1 MTTDPQQNQRPRRPQ
16 LQERVAITGMGL
28 ISPLGAG
35 LERNTEALQT
45 GRHGVTQMHE
55 WQRYGGLN
63 TRLGAPA
70 GDPLPNY
77 PRKRVRT
84 MGRVGLLSLYAT
96 ESAIEMARLDEELI
110 RSGQVGICYGSTH
123 GSTTETEDFCRRL
136 FDGETFEAISGSS
149 YPKFMS
155 HTCAA
160 NLAMALNL
168 TGPVLP
174 VISACTSAS
183 QSIGVAFNMVRS
195 GARSIML
202 CGGAEELHVVH
213 AGVFDLVFA
222 ASTGYNDQ
230 PSHSPRPF
238 DVARDG
244 LVVGE
249 GAGTL
254 VIESFESARRR
265 AVPILAEIIGFA
277 TNCDGA
283 HITAPSSAGMAQ
295 VMRQALEDAALDP
308 SAIEYINAHATAT
321 VIGDIAEAVAI
332 EQTFG
337 TRLPVSSTKG
347 HTGHTLGACGAIEAI
362 YCVQMMREGFLAPTR
377 NLTQPDPRCAP
388 LNYVRELTAA
398 PGLKCVMNNNFAF
411 GGINTSFILGVGE

>member
-1 MTTDPQQNQRPRRPQ
+1 MNYQTH
-16 LQERVAITGMGL
+16 RVAVTGMGL

-35 LERNTEALQT
+35 LSANIEGLKS
-45 GRHGVTQMHE
+45 GRHGIVAMPE
-55 WQRYGGLN
+55 WARFGGLN

-70 GDPLPNY
+70 ADGLPSY

-84 MGRVGLLSLYAT
+84 MGRVGLLALYAT
-96 ESAIEMARLDEELI
+96 ESAVEMANLDEEFI
-110 RSGQVGICYGSTH
+110 RSGHVGLCYGSTH
-123 GSTTETEDFCRRL
+123 GSTAETEDFCRKL
-136 FDGETFEAISGSS
+136 FEGQSFEAISGSS

-195 GARSIML
+195 GARPIML

-222 ASTGYNDQ
+222 ASTGYNDR
-230 PSHSPRPF
+230 PGHSPRPF
-238 DVARDG
+238 DSARDG

-254 VIESFESARRR
+254 VIESFESARQRK
-265 AVPILAEIIGFA
+265 VPILAELVGFA

-283 HITAPSSAGMAQ
+283 HITAPSSAGMAE
-295 VMRQALEDAALDP
+295 VMRQALTDANLDTD
-308 SAIEYINAHATAT
+308 AIDYINAHATAT
-321 VIGDIAEAVAI
+321 VIGDIAESQAICDVFGSAVM
-332 EQTFG
+332 
-337 TRLPVSSTKG
+337 VSSTKG

-362 YCVQMMREGFLAPTR
+362 YCIEMLRQGFVAPSR
-377 NLTQPDPRCAP
+377 NLTEPDARCAD
-388 LNYVRELTAA
+388 LNYVREVLPT
-398 PGLKCVMNNNFAF
+398 PELRCVMNNNFAF
-411 GGINTSFILGVGE
+411 GGINTSFILRSPG

>member
-1 MTTDPQQNQRPRRPQ
+1 MMY
-16 LQERVAITGMGL
+16 EAHRVAITGMGL

-35 LERNTEALQT
+35 LTRNTEALKS
-45 GRHGVTQMHE
+45 GRHGIVPMTD
-55 WQRYGGLN
+55 WARYGGLS

-70 GDPLPNY
+70 GDELPSY

-96 ESAIEMARLDEELI
+96 ESAVEMARLEDEFI
-110 RSGQVGICYGSTH
+110 RSGHVGICYGSTH
-123 GSTTETEDFCRRL
+123 GSTAETEDFCRKL
-136 FDGETFEAISGSS
+136 FEGQSFEAISGSS

-195 GARSIML
+195 GARPIML

-230 PSHSPRPF
+230 PGQSPRPF
-238 DVARDG
+238 DSARDG

-254 VIESFESARRR
+254 VLESFASARQRN
-265 AVPILAEIIGFA
+265 VPILAELVGFS

-283 HITAPSSAGMAQ
+283 HITAPSSTGMAE
-295 VMRQALEDAALDP
+295 VMRQALADASLDP
-308 SAIEYINAHATAT
+308 SAIDYINAHATAT
-321 VIGDIAEAVAI
+321 VIGDIAESQAI
-332 EQTFG
+332 FDIFG
-337 TRLPVSSTKG
+337 SRVLVSSTKG

-362 YCVQMMREGFLAPTR
+362 YCIEMLRQGFVAPSR
-377 NLTQPDPRCAP
+377 NLTQPDERCAP
-388 LNYVRELTAA
+388 LNYVREVLPT
-398 PGLKCVMNNNFAF
+398 PDLRCVMNNNFAF
-411 GGINTSFILGVGE
+411 GGINTSFILRSPD

>member
-1 MTTDPQQNQRPRRPQ
+1 
-16 LQERVAITGMGL
+16 MG
-28 ISPLGAG
+28 IVSPLGTG
-35 LERNTEALQT
+35 LEANTKGLMT
-45 GRHGVTQMHE
+45 GHHGIVHMQE
-55 WQRYGGLN
+55 WERYGGLH
-63 TRLGAPA
+63 TQLGAPA
-70 GDPLPNY
+70 QGELPNY

-96 ESAIEMARLDEELI
+96 ESAIASSHLPEEVI
-110 RSGQVGICYGSTH
+110 RSGQVGLCYGSTH
-123 GSTTETEDFCRRL
+123 GSTSETENFCRKL
-136 FDGETFEAISGSS
+136 FEGETFESISGSS

-183 QSIGVAFNMVRS
+183 QSIGVAFNMVRT
-195 GARSIML
+195 GARPIML

-222 ASTGYNDQ
+222 TSTGFNDR
-230 PSHSPRPF
+230 PDESPRPF
-238 DVARDG
+238 DAARDG

-254 VIESFESARRR
+254 VLESFESAKERG
-265 AVPILAEIIGFA
+265 VPILAEIVGFA

-295 VMRQALEDAALDP
+295 VMRQALDDAALAP
-308 SAIEYINAHATAT
+308 EQVQYINAHATAT
-321 VIGDIAEAVAI
+321 VIGDIAESLAI
-332 EQTFG
+332 ADVFG
-337 TRLPVSSTKG
+337 SDVPVSSTKG
-347 HTGHTLGACGAIEAI
+347 HTGHTLGACGAIESI
-362 YCVQMMREGFLAPTR
+362 FCIQMMREGFVAPTR
-377 NLTQPDPRCAP
+377 NLSDPDDRCAR
-388 LNYVRELTAA
+388 LNFVTELARRSD
-398 PGLKCVMNNNFAF
+398 LDCVMNNNFAF
-411 GGINTSFILGVGE
+411 GGINTSLLLKKA